1 MKTSVEIAQEC
12 ELQPIAKIAEQLNL
26 TDDDIELYGKYKA
39 KIARHVWDRIKN
51 NKNAKLILVTAI
63 NPTPAGEGKT
73 TTSIGLADA
82 FRHIGKKSI
91 LALREPSLGPC
102 FGIKGGAA
110 GGGYAQVA
118 PMEDINLHFTGDFH
132 AITSA
137 HNLLAALVDNHIQQ
151 GNDLNIDPRRI
162 TWKRVLDMND
172 RALRDIVIGLGGRA
186 NGVPRESGF
195 DITVASE
202 MMAILCLSDNLD
214 DLKKRLGNIIIGYT
228 YDGKPVKAE
237 QLKAT
242 GALTLLFKDAI
253 KPNLVQTL
261 EGTPALIH
269 GGPFANIAHGC
280 NSVIATK
287 HALKLADYVITEAG
301 FGADLGAEKFLDIK
315 CRFADIYPDAAVI
328 VATIRALKMH
338 GGVAKDDLSTPN
350 LEAVKR
356 GFENLQTHISNMRRY
371 EIPIVVAI
379 NHFPTDT
386 KEEFDYVVQQCD
398 MLCVPIALSSVYS
411 DGGKG
416 GVELA
421 KKVEEILNKTKSSKS
436 PENRKFLY
444 DTNNSIENKIKT
456 IAENIYGA
464 SGVDFSDI
472 AKKQLKEIEKLNM
485 DKMPICMAKTQYSL
499 SDDASKIGR
508 PTNFKIM
515 IRELRLS
522 AGAGFIVALAGSIM
536 TMPGL
541 PKHPAAEKMDIDING
556 KITGLF

>member
-12 ELQPIAKIAEQLNL
+12 KLQPIAKIAEQLNL

-228 YDGKPVKAE
+228 YDGKPIKAE

-416 GVELA
+416 GIELA

>member
-39 KIARHVWDRIKN
+39 KIARHVWDCIKN

-228 YDGKPVKAE
+228 YDGKPIKAE

-338 GGVAKDDLSTPN
+338 GGVAKDDLLTPN